1 MRMSALFGRTLRE
14 APGGADVAS
23 HQLLLRAGFIRQ
35 LAAGIFSLLPLG
47 QRSVDR
53 LERILRQEMDRI
65 GGQEVTMPVVQPAD
79 LWRATGRWS
88 AIGAEMGRLVDRG
101 GRDLALAMTH
111 EEVVADLARTE
122 IQSYRQLPAM
132 IYHLQTKWRDDA
144 RPRAGLIR
152 VREFTMLDSYSL
164 DADEAGLTE
173 QYQAH
178 FDAYKRIFAS
188 CGLPV
193 TIVEADTGVMGGSE
207 SHEYMYLSPVGED
220 TLILCDACGYTAN
233 RQVAAFARP
242 APIDEAPA
250 PIERVETPGTTT
262 IAMLADFL
270 GIPESRTAKA
280 VFLMATLAESAA
292 PAEPAAPTEST
303 ESTEPAKAAEAAAAG
318 ERLVLA
324 VVRGDMDVNETKLAG
339 AVGATDLRPAHDEEI
354 WAAGAVPGYA
364 SPIGLPDGAAIVV
377 VDETVA
383 ATPNLV
389 GGANEA
395 GYHLRNTTSG
405 RDYQPDIVADIVAAD
420 AGLDCVRC
428 GAVLRAERG
437 VEVGNIFKLGTK
449 YADALGARYLDAE
462 GVEHPIVMGSYGIGV
477 GRTLAC
483 IAECH
488 RDDAGIIWPISIAPA
503 DVHLVSLKGAEE
515 AAGELYTALR
525 SAGIDVLWD
534 DRDERPGVKFA
545 DADLIGVPIRLTL
558 GARSLAEGSVE
569 LKLRRDADAENVPLA
584 GAVAAV
590 AERVA
595 ALRGEL
601 EPA

>member
-47 QRSVDR
+47 RLSVDR
-53 LERILRQEMDRI
+53 LERILRQEMGRI

-79 LWRATGRWS
+79 LWRASGRWQ

-122 IQSYRQLPAM
+122 IQSYRQLPMM

-164 DADEAGLTE
+164 DADEAGLAA
-173 QYQAH
+173 QYAAH
-178 FDAYKRIFAS
+178 YSAYLRIFAR

-193 TIVEADTGVMGGSE
+193 TIVEADTGVMGGSV
-207 SHEYMYLSPVGED
+207 SHEYMYLSPIGED
-220 TLILCDACGYTAN
+220 TLILCDSCGYTAN
-233 RQVAAFARP
+233 RQVAVFARP
-242 APIDEAPA
+242 TQLDEAPL
-250 PIERVETPGTTT
+250 PLERVDTPGAKT
-262 IAMLADFL
+262 IAALAEFL
-270 GIPESRTAKA
+270 EVPESRTAKA
-280 VFLMATLAESAA
+280 VFLAATLVGA
-292 PAEPAAPTEST
+292 TEADAS
-303 ESTEPAKAAEAAAAG
+303 
-318 ERLVLA
+318 RLVLA
-324 VVRGDMDVNETKLAG
+324 IVRGDMEVNETKLA
-339 AVGATDLRPAHDEEI
+339 AAIGATDLRPAHDEEI
-354 WAAGAVPGYA
+354 KASGAVPGYA

-377 VDETVA
+377 VDESVA
-383 ATPNLV
+383 STPNLV

-395 GYHLRNTTSG
+395 GVHLRNTNSG
-405 RDYQPDIVADIVAAD
+405 RDYQPNVIADIVAAD
-420 AGLDCVRC
+420 AGLPCAVC
-428 GAVLRAERG
+428 GALLRAERG
-437 VEVGNIFKLGTK
+437 VEVGNIFQLGTK
-449 YADALGARYLDAE
+449 YAEALGARYLDIE
-462 GVEHPIVMGSYGIGV
+462 GVERPIVMGSYGIGV

-483 IAECH
+483 VAEHH

-503 DVHLVSLKGAEE
+503 DVHLVSLMGTESE
-515 AAGELYTALR
+515 AGEVYAALGA
-525 SAGIDVLWD
+525 AGIDVLWD

-558 GARSLAEGSVE
+558 GARSLAEGNVE
-569 LKLRRDADAENVPLA
+569 LKLRRDPTAELVPLED
-584 GAVAAV
+584 AVAV
-590 AERVA
+590 VVSRVQ
-595 ALRGEL
+595 ALRAEL
-601 EPA
+601 EPMTDVPATPGR